1 MLNFFYHT
9 IRLRCR
15 KHCAAF
21 NHTYYAL
28 IWGDQC
34 CCGND
39 PPKEEFKK
47 EESHC
52 YKNCPGEPSEMCGGS
67 NNKVNVYKRQDKN
80 PIADAIDLLGGGG
93 FIVLMTA
100 AGTAAQTLLDGEI
113 EGKIKSSGV
122 RIATIMV
129 G

>member
-1 MLNFFYHT
+1 
-9 IRLRCR
+9 
-15 KHCAAF
+15 
-21 NHTYYAL
+21 
-28 IWGDQC
+28 
-34 CCGND
+34 
-39 PPKEEFKK
+39 
-47 EESHC
+47 
-52 YKNCPGEPSEMCGGS
+52 MCGGS
-67 NNKVNVYKRQDKN
+67 DNRVNVYKRQDKN

-100 AGTAAQTLLDGEI
+100 AGTAAQNLIDGEI

>member
-1 MLNFFYHT
+1 
-9 IRLRCR
+9 
-15 KHCAAF
+15 
-21 NHTYYAL
+21 
-28 IWGDQC
+28 
-34 CCGND
+34 
-39 PPKEEFKK
+39 
-47 EESHC
+47 
-52 YKNCPGEPSEMCGGS
+52 MCGGS
-67 NNKVNVYKRQDKN
+67 DNRVNVYKRQVKN

-100 AGTAAQTLLDGEI
+100 AGTAAQNLLDGEI

>member
-1 MLNFFYHT
+1 
-9 IRLRCR
+9 
-15 KHCAAF
+15 
-21 NHTYYAL
+21 
-28 IWGDQC
+28 
-34 CCGND
+34 
-39 PPKEEFKK
+39 
-47 EESHC
+47 
-52 YKNCPGEPSEMCGGS
+52 MCGGS
-67 NNKVNVYKRQDKN
+67 DNRVNVYKRQDKN

-100 AGTAAQTLLDGEI
+100 AGSAAQNLLDGEI